1 MLHDE
6 PVLPWR
12 GYHLNPFKSMSAG
25 TKPNETKLRETLK
38 ENPADWET
46 RKQLAHLLYDNGS
59 FAEAADLVWETDEIP
74 SIDVELAFAARIL
87 AKASPRKAIRLL
99 TALLEHNRGK
109 AVQNLGM
116 ANALMHHGMVLQ
128 ASRFYG
134 AAMEADPDAGIIQSL
149 PLEADPTMGNP
160 DLEHFMLW
168 IDDDETLW
176 GNFGNRRPVLGQ
188 LPWMRDPK
196 EAMKLTSRI
205 NTHTTPIKLPS
216 LKEAAGEELRND
228 LYQQKAAK
236 GADITP
242 PPAVTIPIDR
252 VAEKDRVF
260 DEELGAP
267 NAPAQ
272 GELSLEK
279 AAKPATLKRELPKP
293 DFNAA
298 SKKLEA
304 AATLPPVEPAAEVP
318 VVEEPVAAAAVPKV
332 PAPPVSKPKAT
343 LPPAGGA
350 PAVAK
355 PTPTVPPPGGVPAPA
370 ATLPPAG
377 GGSAPGASL
386 PTLDDFEVEEL
397 EPVEPV
403 KKKKVG
409 LPPLRK

>member
-1 MLHDE
+1 
-6 PVLPWR
+6 
-12 GYHLNPFKSMSAG
+12 MSAG

-38 ENPADWET
+38 ENPADWEA
-46 RKQLAHLLYDNGS
+46 RKELAHLLYDQGS
-59 FAEAADLVWETDEIP
+59 FAEAADLIWETDEIP

-87 AKASPRKAIRLL
+87 AKSSPRKAIRLL

-134 AAMEADPDAGIIQSL
+134 AAM
-149 PLEADPTMGNP
+149 EADPTMGNP

-205 NTHTTPIKLPS
+205 NTHTTPVKLPS
-216 LKEAAGEELRND
+216 LKESAGEQLRND
-228 LYQQKAAK
+228 LYQQKAGK
-236 GADITP
+236 GADISP

-252 VAEKDRVF
+252 VAAKDRLF
-260 DEELGAP
+260 DEEMGAP

-272 GELSLEK
+272 AELPLAGKEAGKEAGK
-279 AAKPATLKRELPKP
+279 AAAPVKREISTP

-298 SKKLEA
+298 GATIKPSKPTAPALPPVGGAPMSPAVAKPA
-304 AATLPPVEPAAEVP
+304 PTLPP
-318 VVEEPVAAAAVPKV
+318 
-332 PAPPVSKPKAT
+332 SGGAT
-343 LPPAGGA
+343 PAGAVAPESEAA

-355 PTPTVPPPGGVPAPA
+355 PAPTLTPAKGVAAPV
-370 ATLPPAG
+370 AT
-377 GGSAPGASL
+377 L

-403 KKKKVG
+403 VKKKVG
-409 LPPLRK
+409 LPPIRAKS